1 MHYYL
6 LVKMLEPNINNE
18 TIIELPIKNKKG
30 RKSKQTKML
39 ELEEIEKNKVPIK
52 LFPTLNEKIFDVIE
66 IDKKEYYLDTD
77 FGIIYDDKIIQIGIR
92 KNNKY
97 ILYSDFQNDNLNKQ
111 IELDMEEVNK
121 ICNYP

>member
-1 MHYYL
+1 
-6 LVKMLEPNINNE
+6 MLEPNINNE

>member
-18 TIIELPIKNKKG
+18 TIIELPIKKKKG